1 MWGGVGRLA
10 PTLAPS
16 QAMSGHL
23 GPAVHARPACRRRHS
38 HRPPDRHRAS
48 HASEVLLAHAA
59 ALERRAEQARRRRR
73 AGKQQH
79 ARHLRHGSRVEDGAR
94 ARSRTG
100 RKGGGRASR
109 WALHLPVETVQHV
122 QPAPSPSPSSSSS
135 PSASSSSASSPSPS
149 TEVEVGSLMRQDLDQ
164 RVAAVPPRVVHRHAC
179 RQTRPSLLRPGCRCP
194 CCSPRPPLS
203 LSLAR
208 SPSRWH
214 ACGLVQDKEV
224 VSLEQQPD
232 RRSGHRRLRPHH
244 LMHQPVSVPEDGLR
258 STRTAIE
265 GEPARR
271 YRLLRRAAC
280 AIGERGAGVQEL
292 GSSLQVLGGAE
303 HLVAHDVEHLP
314 ADPPPLC
321 VGDKLMRVRHDVPA
335 AIAYLVPGGAQ
346 RHGWTG

>member
-1 MWGGVGRLA
+1 MLRRYLPAWCTGTPAGRHV
-10 PTLAPS
+10 
-16 QAMSGHL
+16 QVCSGQ
-23 GPAVHARPACRRRHS
+23 
-38 HRPPDRHRAS
+38 
-48 HASEVLLAHAA
+48 AA
-59 ALERRAEQARRRRR
+59 A
-73 AGKQQH
+73 
-79 ARHLRHGSRVEDGAR
+79 AR
-94 ARSRTG
+94 A
-100 RKGGGRASR
+100 A
-109 WALHLPVETVQHV
+109 
-122 QPAPSPSPSSSSS
+122 
-135 PSASSSSASSPSPS
+135 
-149 TEVEVGSLMRQDLDQ
+149 
-164 RVAAVPPRVVHRHAC
+164 PPRA
-179 RQTRPSLLRPGCRCP
+179 
-194 CCSPRPPLS
+194 PLS